1 MKANRTRTRMVFAV
15 MAGTSWALVGGGHGL
30 GPSALA
36 QTSPAQHE
44 RQLREDLE
52 KARQEIERLKEE
64 NARLRGTPPAV
75 VPTQPPPEV
84 PKSIPPAPK
93 SAGQVP
99 PTAAPPVTPTPSTV
113 AVPAPVADGAVV
125 SAMQLLADYSA
136 SAIGGDAR
144 YKGRRFR
151 IEGTVR
157 SFKKVFVAM
166 GWDVHLE
173 GQDTLGT
180 IRCRVS
186 FPGISDFRGEGASI
200 LEGRRP
206 FREWKPLLAKGDKT
220 VLEGVCLGMDDGAI
234 VFRECRPSVAQP

>member
-1 MKANRTRTRMVFAV
+1 MVFAMMV
-15 MAGTSWALVGGGHGL
+15 GTCWVWVGDGRGL
-30 GPSALA
+30 GLSAFG
-36 QTSPAQHE
+36 QTSPAQQE
-44 RQLREDLE
+44 KQLREDLE

-64 NARLRGTPPAV
+64 NARLKGTPPSAV
-75 VPTQPPPEV
+75 PAPTTTV
-84 PKSIPPAPK
+84 APKAIPPSSRPANDVPSVTAP
-93 SAGQVP
+93 G
-99 PTAAPPVTPTPSTV
+99 VTPTPSTV
-113 AVPAPVADGAVV
+113 AVPAPVADGALVT
-125 SAMQLLADYSA
+125 AMQLLADYSA
-136 SAIGGDAR
+136 SAVGGDAR

-173 GQDTLGT
+173 GQDTLGS

-186 FPGISDFRGEGASI
+186 FPGISDFRGEGTSI

-206 FREWKPLLAKGDKT
+206 FREWKPLLAKGEKT

-234 VFRECRPSVAQP
+234 VFRECRPSAAQP